1 MEGKPPHP
9 HSLVQNHDLTAD
21 ERSKGGKSLSP
32 LKILANS
39 VRRRKYCT
47 VECAFADSCPVLPL
61 AQSEWTDESKQHHP
75 CKLRDAPPA
84 IKRRIANMFLNGEE
98 GLLSEIKSTLFVTST
113 KLADDNNERM
123 QYADRLMKLHERIYG
138 KEKTFVTSQE
148 PVEIVVRQLNTPA
161 GMGQEIKLTKTSE
174 RIVTQQDNA
183 LKLLNRNKPPLLEMD
198 TDPESLF
205 QSDKLDD
212 IISYNISESEDASPN

>member
-1 MEGKPPHP
+1 MDEKIPHP
-9 HSLVQNHDLTAD
+9 HSIVQNHDLTPE
-21 ERSKGGKSLSP
+21 ERSKGGRSLSP

-47 VECAFADSCPVLPL
+47 VECPFADSCPVLPL

-98 GLLSEIKSTLFVTST
+98 GLLAEIKSTLFVTST
-113 KLADDNNERM
+113 KLADDNKERLA
-123 QYADRLMKLHERIYG
+123 YADSLMKLHQRIYG
-138 KEKTFVTSQE
+138 EKGAFISSPE

-161 GMGQEIKLTKTSE
+161 GMGQEVKLNKLTKNNE
-174 RIVTQQDNA
+174 RLVTQQDNA
-183 LKLLNRNKPPLLEMD
+183 LKLLQRSMPPKLEMD
-198 TDPESLF
+198 TDPDSLF
-205 QSDKLDD
+205 TSPILDD
-212 IISYNISESEDASPN
+212 IISGDPSG

>member
-1 MEGKPPHP
+1 MDEKPPHP
-9 HSLVQNHDLTAD
+9 HALVQNHDFTPE
-21 ERSKGGKSLSP
+21 ERSKGGSALSP

-47 VECAFADSCPVLPL
+47 VECPFADACPVLPL
-61 AQSEWTDESKQHHP
+61 AQSEWTDDTKQHHP

-113 KLADDNNERM
+113 KLSDDNQERM

-138 KEKTFVTSQE
+138 KEKTFVASAE

-161 GMGQEIKLTKTSE
+161 GMGQEIKLTKTNE

-183 LKLLNRNKPPLLEMD
+183 LKLLQRNTPPKLEMD

-205 QSDKLDD
+205 QSPILDD
-212 IISYNISESEDASPN
+212 IICKGPEDVVTD